1 MFGLLKIENNRE
13 NWEKMDKERL
23 YIKTKFN
30 IQLFSCTD
38 LTFVYGFQV
47 LHFGSCVDQKRI

>member
-1 MFGLLKIENNRE
+1 
-13 NWEKMDKERL
+13 MDKERL